1 MTGTFS
7 FVHAADVHLD
17 SPLAG
22 LGTRNEAFAALVR
35 GATRRAFANVAD
47 LAIDEGASFVVISGD
62 LYDGTWK
69 DHATG
74 QYAVS
79 QLARLARAGI
89 RSFVIYGNHDA
100 ESRVT
105 RHLALPEGVYAF
117 GNRQCETVEL
127 ADLRVA
133 IHGRSYKE
141 AATFENIASTY
152 CLPVPGRFNLSLLHT
167 ALEGHAGHAPYA
179 PCSVGELIASGHDY
193 WALGHVH
200 EASIRSESPHVVYPG
215 NTQGRNIRETGAKG
229 AMLVRV
235 ADGIVRNIEARA
247 CDEVRWARIASDAS
261 DASDMTELL
270 QGLARTFG
278 VEVSNADARPLAARL
293 TVSAR
298 GELKRRLLA
307 DPAWFQ
313 AEVQNQASIVSDS
326 LWIEKV
332 TIDGRD
338 NEPMR
343 GLPPELAELLAAAI
357 EDPDCLRVIQEA
369 VAPLLLKLPAEVIDS
384 DTAPL
389 VAAAKA
395 QDGPALVAAARAAV
409 AAKFDV
415 ETD

>member
-1 MTGTFS
+1 M
-7 FVHAADVHLD
+7 L
-17 SPLAG
+17 
-22 LGTRNEAFAALVR
+22 
-35 GATRRAFANVAD
+35 
-47 LAIDEGASFVVISGD
+47 
-62 LYDGTWK
+62 
-69 DHATG
+69 
-74 QYAVS
+74 
-79 QLARLARAGI
+79 
-89 RSFVIYGNHDA
+89 
-100 ESRVT
+100 
-105 RHLALPEGVYAF
+105 
-117 GNRQCETVEL
+117 
-127 ADLRVA
+127 
-133 IHGRSYKE
+133 
-141 AATFENIASTY
+141 
-152 CLPVPGRFNLSLLHT
+152 
-167 ALEGHAGHAPYA
+167 
-179 PCSVGELIASGHDY
+179 
-193 WALGHVH
+193 
-200 EASIRSESPHVVYPG
+200 SIRGIP
-215 NTQGRNIRETGAKG
+215 GAKG

-357 EDPDCLRVIQEA
+357 EDPDCLRVIQEPCRCRSLRREA
-369 VAPLLLKLPAEVIDS
+369 SA
-384 DTAPL
+384 
-389 VAAAKA
+389 
-395 QDGPALVAAARAAV
+395 AAARPPPG
-409 AAKFDV
+409 
-415 ETD
+415 